1 MTPPDPSSTAK
12 PPHPLI
18 VALAAWAL
26 PGLGYVLIGHRA
38 RGLTVGVTIVLLF
51 VGGLLIGGIRSLE
64 VPMVERE
71 DVQIARIDAANP
83 RPERAGT
90 TTKLPPVPA
99 WGDEIRAKP
108 WSIAQFFN
116 GPMGFVGAYFS
127 SMASTVDVTKYLAT
141 RDTPQPEI
149 VTPGVESHAR
159 VNEIAVLYTAVA
171 GMLNLLAIIDSA
183 HRAGRML
190 EDR

>member
-1 MTPPDPSSTAK
+1 MTPSETSPPAR
-12 PPHPLI
+12 PPHPFI

-26 PGLGYVLIGHRA
+26 PGLGYALIGHRS
-38 RGLTVGVTIVLLF
+38 RGITVGITIVLLF
-51 VGGLLIGGIRSLE
+51 VAGLLIGGVRSLE
-64 VPMVERE
+64 VPTVERE
-71 DVQIARIDAANP
+71 EIQVLRLNGGAPHITP
-83 RPERAGT
+83 T
-90 TTKLPPVPA
+90 L
-99 WGDEIRAKP
+99 GDEIRAKP

-116 GPMGFVGAYFS
+116 GPVGFVGAYLS
-127 SMASTVDVTKYLAT
+127 ARASTVNPDVYKSNN
-141 RDTPQPEI
+141 QV

-190 EDR
+190 EAR